1 MFHLKKVL
9 AVHCG
14 EYSNIR
20 VLLFVPRCYDNIL
33 GQTVILITYHNNRG
47 ATQQWTLEVTTPQN
61 REEQNAPITAVENH
75 PIIKAECH
83 AL

>member
-20 VLLFVPRCYDNIL
+20 VLLFVSRCH
-33 GQTVILITYHNNRG
+33 HNNRG

-61 REEQNAPITAVENH
+61 REEQNAPITAVENQ

>member
-1 MFHLKKVL
+1 MVNTNINNINII
-9 AVHCG
+9 
-14 EYSNIR
+14 SNIR
-20 VLLFVPRCYDNIL
+20 VLLFVSRCH
-33 GQTVILITYHNNRG
+33 HNNRG